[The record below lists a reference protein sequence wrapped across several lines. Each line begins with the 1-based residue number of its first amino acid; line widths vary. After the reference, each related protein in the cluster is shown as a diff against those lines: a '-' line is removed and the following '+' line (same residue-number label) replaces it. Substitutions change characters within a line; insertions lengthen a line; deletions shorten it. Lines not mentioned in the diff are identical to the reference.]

1 MQIAG
6 SAVEHAEQHH
16 AHIDGQSARTIR
28 GMIRG
33 ALKVQADISAS
44 IADADMRKEF
54 DEIFA
59 EDVARAEAAVVL
71 MTDVMEREGASE

>member
-6 SAVEHAEQHH
+6 SAVEHAEKHH
-16 AHIDGQSARTIR
+16 AYIDGRSARTIR

-44 IADADMRKEF
+44 ITDEDTRKEF

-59 EDVARAEAAVVL
+59 EDVARAESAAAL
-71 MTDVMEREGASE
+71 MTGAMEREGASE